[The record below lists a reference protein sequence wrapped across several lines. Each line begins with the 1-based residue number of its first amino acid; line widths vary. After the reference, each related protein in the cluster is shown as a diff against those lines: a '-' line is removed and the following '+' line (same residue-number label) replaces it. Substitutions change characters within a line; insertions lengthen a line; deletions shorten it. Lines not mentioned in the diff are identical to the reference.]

1 MRPLLLAS
9 TSKYKRQVFERLG
22 LPFAVAAPP
31 YAEIKPRGMAP
42 QQVALHLA
50 EGKARS
56 LRADYPE
63 HVIVAGDQVL
73 ECEGEL
79 LSKPG
84 TIERAVAQILALQG
98 KTHRLLTAYCILDP
112 SDDSVRKGV
121 DQALIRFHAGLHP
134 EFVRRL
140 VEADQSQDCVGAYKF
155 ESRGPLLMES
165 VQMKDPNAIIGL
177 PLFELIAQ
185 LADIGFYPDRH
196 V

>member
-1 MRPLLLAS
+1 MKPLVLAS

-22 LPFAVAAPP
+22 LPFETAAPP
-31 YAEIKPRGMAP
+31 FEEIKPEGVP
-42 QQVALHLA
+42 PDQIALQLA

-56 LRADYPE
+56 LADRYPE

-73 ECEGEL
+73 ALEGQL

-84 TIERAVAQILALQG
+84 TVEKAVDQVMALSG
-98 KTHRLLTAYCILDP
+98 KTHRLLTAYCILDVAR
-112 SDDSVRKGV
+112 DAVRVGL
-121 DQALIRFHAGLHP
+121 DEAQITFHARLKRD
-134 EFVRRL
+134 FVRQI

-165 VQMKDPNAIIGL
+165 VLMRDPNAIVGL

-185 LADIGFYPDRH
+185 LADMGYYPERQS
-196 V
+196 